1 MPVLKVRPR
10 DILTHGLS
18 EIMKYEALIL
28 SLCLISFAHK
38 SYVDLYILSFKS
50 VLLIEPIYIINA
62 VQSNK
67 MCVFS
72 IREFGLER

>member
-1 MPVLKVRPR
+1 MFAEIGPPPPTLLNKNMPVLKVRPR

-50 VLLIEPIYIINA
+50 VLLIEPI
-62 VQSNK
+62 
-67 MCVFS
+67 
-72 IREFGLER
+72 L